1 LDRLKNIAVTIA
13 CDFIV
18 LILSWY
24 VYYYL
29 RFRLIWEG
37 SNNGIL
43 PATLFIPALIIAIY
57 WIVIFAIF
65 GLYKGL
71 YLISRFDETIQV
83 IKITVIGT
91 LILFFLLFI
100 DTLGWNIQNIKYAKT
115 YTLIYWLVVVMFVS
129 FNRFIIRSIQRY
141 RVQKGKGL
149 HKAII
154 VGTGESAL
162 SIYDNLKRH
171 PTSGM
176 QVVGFVGTGND
187 IPKSV
192 RINDETKPC
201 LGAISSIKALILAHN
216 IQHIIVA
223 LEKEDNDQ
231 IINIINEIDIPDIS
245 VKILPDF
252 YQMII
257 GLNQTN
263 QIFGLPLIEVMPD
276 PMPSWEK
283 FTKRVFDILLSSLI
297 LVVTLP
303 LSVIIGILVRITS
316 KGPAI
321 YRQKRV
327 GLYGKEFT
335 MFKFRT
341 MFIDAEKGTG
351 PVWASKEDPRITP
364 LGYWL
369 RKLRLDE
376 LPQFINVIKGDM
388 SLVGPRPERPYFV
401 EKFKSE
407 IPLYSR
413 RLRVRPGITGW
424 AQVKWKYDTNIEDVR
439 EKTKYDLFY
448 VENIS
453 LRMDF
458 KILLN
463 TILTVMAGKG
473 Q

>member
-1 LDRLKNIAVTIA
+1 LDRFKSIAITVL

-18 LILSWY
+18 LMISWY

-37 SNNGIL
+37 SPSGSL
-43 PATLFIPALIIAIY
+43 PATLFIPAIIIAIY
-57 WIVIFAIF
+57 WLIIFAIF
-65 GLYKGL
+65 GLYRGL

-83 IKITVIGT
+83 IKITLIGT

-100 DTLGWNIQNIKYAKT
+100 DTLGWNLNNIKYAKT
-115 YTLIYWLVVVMFVS
+115 YTLFYWLVVVVLIS
-129 FNRFIIRSIQRY
+129 LNRFIIRSIQRY

-154 VGTGESAL
+154 VGRGESAR
-162 SIYDNLKRH
+162 STYESLKRH
-171 PTSGM
+171 KTSGM
-176 QVVGFVGTGND
+176 QVIGFVDVDEADISQTGIDLSLQPAIGT
-187 IPKSV
+187 
-192 RINDETKPC
+192 INNIR
-201 LGAISSIKALILAHN
+201 GIVISHDVQN
-216 IQHIIVA
+216 VIVA
-223 LEKEDNDQ
+223 LEKEYSHKIIDIIDQ
-231 IINIINEIDIPDIS
+231 VDIPDVS

-263 QIFGLPLIEVMPD
+263 QIFGLPLIEVMTD
-276 PMPSWEK
+276 PMPTWEK
-283 FTKRVFDILLSSLI
+283 VTKRLFDFTLSLI
-297 LVVTLP
+297 ILILTLP
-303 LSVIIGILVRITS
+303 ITVIIAILVRLTS

-321 YRQKRV
+321 FKQKRV
-327 GLYGKEFT
+327 GLYGKEFIIY
-335 MFKFRT
+335 KFRT
-341 MFIDAEKGTG
+341 MNSDAEKQTG
-351 PVWASKEDPRITP
+351 PVWAQKNDPRITRI
-364 LGYWL
+364 GYWL

-376 LPQFINVIKGDM
+376 LPQFFNVIKGDM

-401 EKFKSE
+401 EKFKKE
-407 IPLYSR
+407 IPLYTR

-424 AQVKWKYDTNIEDVR
+424 AQVKWKYDTNIEDVN

-458 KILLN
+458 KILFN
-463 TILTVMAGKG
+463 TILTVLLGKG